1 MLDKLTIIIP
11 TRNRHKFIN
20 NQIDYLKNWGT
31 QIFLLDGSDEIN
43 SYLENL
49 AKKIPNLNYIHN
61 KKGIFARFEQMKGQI
76 RTKYSMF
83 MSDDEFF
90 FKKSLEMCIKFL
102 NNNPDYV
109 SCSGVAVGFKKS
121 SKSEVIY
128 REVYPRLIGY
138 SISAENPKDRVIDHM
153 SKYVPC
159 SVYGVLQSRIFN
171 KFLNELDYTNTSCS
185 ATYECWMQNTTAYM
199 GKIMVLPVL
208 YWLRNLENSPVQ
220 DQNWNRKLTF
230 YKWYNSKSY
239 EKEKSEFVNNFCK
252 LNYEKSTDF
261 FKLALSNF
269 SKDLNERKGEG
280 TIKRA
285 LFLFFK
291 RTLNFILRKLK
302 LFKVINR
309 INQKHFFNYND
320 LTNYL
325 DKNKI
330 KYDEQVIKQIEKQ
343 YLQM

>member
-20 NQIDYLKNWGT
+20 NQIDYLKDWDS

-43 SYLENL
+43 SYLNDL
-49 AKKIPNLNYIHN
+49 AKKIPNMNYIHN
-61 KKGIFARFEQMKGQI
+61 KKGIFTRFEQMKGQI
-76 RTKYSMF
+76 KTKYSMF

-90 FKKSLEMCIKFL
+90 IKKSLEMCIKFL
-102 NNNPDYV
+102 DNNPDYV
-109 SCSGVAVGFKKS
+109 SCSGIAVGFMKS
-121 SKSEVIY
+121 VKGEVIY
-128 REVYPRLIGY
+128 KEVYPRLIGY
-138 SISAENPKDRVIDHM
+138 SVTAENPKNRVIDHM

-159 SVYGVLQSRIFN
+159 SIYGVLQSRIFN
-171 KFLNELDYTNTSCS
+171 KFLDELDYTNTSCS
-185 ATYECWMQNTTAYM
+185 GTYECWIQNTTAYM

-208 YWLRNLENSPVQ
+208 YWFRNLQNSPVK
-220 DQNWNRKLTF
+220 DQNWDRKLKF

-239 EKEKSEFVNNFCK
+239 EKEKSEFVYNFCK

-269 SKDLNERKGEG
+269 SKDLNQRKGQG
-280 TIKRA
+280 TIKVELRS
-285 LFLFFK
+285 FFK
-291 RTLNFILRKLK
+291 RVLNFILRKFK
-302 LFKVINR
+302 LYKIITQ
-309 INQKHFFNYND
+309 INQTNFFNHNV
-320 LTNYL
+320 LKNYL

-330 KYDEQVIKQIEKQ
+330 NYDVQSIKQIEKQ